1 MLIVFEGIDGSGKST
16 QALLLA
22 EKLRQ
27 NGFDVLLT
35 SEPTDGPVGTKIK
48 QLRTRLTPEE
58 EMELFTEDRK
68 SHVRDVIIPAIEE
81 GKIVVCDRYF
91 YSSAAYQ
98 GASGLDPYE
107 IIHAN
112 LDFAPRPDITFFLRV
127 ATQSALERL
136 LSNRG
141 DSLSPYET
149 RENLEKVAEVYA
161 IIRDSSFVDV
171 DAESDVSKVHC
182 EVWRRVYRRLRCAAM
197 SCSKKTRR
205 VEESEKA

>member
-16 QALLLA
+16 QAVLLA

-27 NGFDVLLT
+27 NGFAVLLT

-98 GASGLDPYE
+98 GASGLDPHE
-107 IIHAN
+107 IINAN

-127 ATQSALERL
+127 STQRALERL
-136 LSNRG
+136 LSTRG
-141 DSLSPYET
+141 NSLSPYET

-171 DAESDVSKVHC
+171 DAESDVSEVHC
-182 EVWRRVYRRLRCAAM
+182 EVWRRVYGRLRCAAM
-197 SCSKKTRR
+197 SC
-205 VEESEKA
+205 

>member
-1 MLIVFEGIDGSGKST
+1 MLIVFEGIDGAGKST
-16 QALLLA
+16 QAVLLA

-48 QLRTRLTPEE
+48 QLSTRLTPEE

-81 GKIVVCDRYF
+81 GRIVVCDRYF

-98 GASGLDPYE
+98 GASGLNPHD
-107 IIHAN
+107 IINAN
-112 LDFAPRPDITFFLRV
+112 LDFAPRPDITFFLHLS
-127 ATQSALERL
+127 TESALKRIVR
-136 LSNRG
+136 NRK

-149 RENLEKVAEVYA
+149 KENLQKVAEIYA
-161 IIRDSSFVDV
+161 MIRDSSFVDV
-171 DAESDVSKVHC
+171 DAESPESEVHC
-182 EVWRRVYRRLRCAAM
+182 AIWRRVHRRLICATP
-197 SCSKKTRR
+197 SRSSPCSIG
-205 VEESEKA
+205 ENGQG

>member
-16 QALLLA
+16 QAVLLA

-27 NGFDVLLT
+27 NGFAVLLT

-98 GASGLDPYE
+98 GASGLDPHE
-107 IIHAN
+107 IINAN

-127 ATQSALERL
+127 STQRALERL
-136 LSNRG
+136 LSTRG
-141 DSLSPYET
+141 NSLSPYET

-171 DAESDVSKVHC
+171 DAEGDPRKIHC
-182 EVWRRVYRRLRCAAM
+182 ELWRYVRLRL
-197 SCSKKTRR
+197 K
-205 VEESEKA
+205 